1 MAYKGGQVCCIAKL
15 SSHWC
20 SIRSSVQPSSTQ
32 PSFALLGA
40 AVASLGLEG
49 RRERQAQ
56 GLCIF

>member
-40 AVASLGLEG
+40 AVASLDLEG
-49 RRERQAQ
+49 RRQRQA
-56 GLCIF
+56 